1 VRTPGL
7 SGAML
12 PAIRDGSSLN
22 QALDLGYRQ
31 VLVERGSLLAM
42 LGPLVSAARQGIA
55 IFVNLDGVEG
65 LAGDSAALAFLAT
78 DLGFSGVL
86 SVKPHLLR
94 DASRFRLRT
103 VQRIHALDSTGLET
117 GLNSIVSPA
126 PYAIAM
132 APALSPRPPRRRRFY
147 WPVPTSL
154 PARAPTSGSTSSVF
168 PFAVDTSG
176 HLCYDTP
183 AATGG
188 TLKGKV
194 LTYALRMERAG

>member
-1 VRTPGL
+1 MAVRTPGL

-42 LGPLVSAARQGIA
+42 LGSLVTAARQGIA

-126 PYAIAM
+126 PYAIAI
-132 APALSPRPPRRRRFY
+132 APGVAIPEVMPTIRESTNV
-147 WPVPTSL
+147 PVWGTGFITTSEQAAAVL
-154 PARAPTSGSTSSVF
+154 AAGADVVASAELKLWREFRDARI
-168 PFAVDTSG
+168 D
-176 HLCYDTP
+176 D
-183 AATGG
+183 
-188 TLKGKV
+188 
-194 LTYALRMERAG
+194 

>member
-1 VRTPGL
+1 GRDHPRHDEPMAVRTPGL

-31 VLVERGSLLAM
+31 VLAERGSLLAM
-42 LGPLVSAARQGIA
+42 LGSLVTAARQGIA

-78 DLGFSGVL
+78 DLGFSGGL

-94 DASRFRLRT
+94 DASRFRLPT
-103 VQRIHALDSTGLET
+103 VQRIHALGSTCLES

-126 PYAIAM
+126 PYAIAI
-132 APALSPRPPRRRRFY
+132 APAGAIPQVMPTIRGTTAAPVWGTGFVTSADQANEVRSEERR
-147 WPVPTSL
+147 V
-154 PARAPTSGSTSSVF
+154 
-168 PFAVDTSG
+168 
-176 HLCYDTP
+176 
-183 AATGG
+183 
-188 TLKGKV
+188 GK
-194 LTYALRMERAG
+194 E